1 MFGLFGVVL
10 PLGVNAVATAGPA
23 FAPHPDGAAA
33 AFFIVSVAVDA
44 CAVYLL
50 CMHTVLL

>member
-1 MFGLFGVVL
+1 MFGLFGVVF
-10 PLGVNAVATAGPA
+10 PLGVNATVGPA